1 MQIVSGRYT
10 GTGSAHSPVTNL
22 PWQPSAVI
30 VKAKDLNTVAV
41 CRTSTMDATHS
52 KPLVGATAMS
62 TTAVTV
68 LDANGFTV
76 GTATGVNTNGSI
88 YFYIAI
94 RDDGAGDFY
103 AGTYTGNNTDDRTI
117 DASAG
122 ISGTPSVV
130 ITMSEAA
137 QKAVW
142 CSSTM
147 TAGQSQPMNAA
158 QTTNL
163 IQALS
168 SGGFQVGTD
177 LQVNE
182 DTIDFHYMAFKDATN
197 VFKAFSYT
205 GNGADNTSITGVGFR
220 SHNMC
225 IQNATAGAEI
235 MAIRFKAQVG
245 DLCCDLQAS
254 EAANLIQRFES
265 DGMQVGTDSQVN
277 STTVVYHGFAMRDG
291 TTGVTPAYDTSY
303 CCGGECGVIGEAGS
317 HLPVTAG
324 TAPTIIT
331 ATKRTGARAISFA
344 AASAAS
350 TIRIDTVLALA
361 SPREFVGRYY
371 VYFPTSLPTGDL
383 TLAFAG
389 ISLGQFGV
397 AYFKASDSK
406 IYAAYDNALPA
417 TNIGATGISVVADTW
432 YRIDLKVDNR
442 ANPRLCDVQVDG
454 QACGQASVAAAAA
467 DLSNYGFGCIVNPGV
482 TYEFYLDDIL
492 VTAGFD
498 SWPIGAGYVNKYSPN
513 GDGTHNTGTA
523 GNFTD
528 AAGTNITDA
537 TTDAYTHVDDVP
549 MGGGADNVEQR
560 VASTTNYVELTFEDS
575 AEDVAPQ
582 GVDYLIEYKG
592 AAANAYTGSWAL
604 RDGTFEEKVAL
615 SPATGVTQRYMVR
628 HFPYPP
634 SGLPWTDTLFDGLR
648 TRIGYSGD
656 ATPDVQFESIM
667 LEAAF
672 KTVSAAVVGSGYR
685 TLLGVGR

>member
-22 PWQPSAVI
+22 PWQPSVVI
-30 VKAKDLNTVAV
+30 VKSATQNASAV
-41 CRTSTMDATHS
+41 CRMSTMNATHS
-52 KPLVGATAMS
+52 KPLNGALANL
-62 TTAVTV
+62 TTGITS
-68 LDANGFTV
+68 LDANGFSVGNSNTV
-76 GTATGVNTNGSI
+76 NVNGVVHYYIALRDNSAGDLTCGSYTGDGVN
-88 YFYIAI
+88 
-94 RDDGAGDFY
+94 
-103 AGTYTGNNTDDRTI
+103 DRNI
-117 DASAG
+117 NDLSFQPDM
-122 ISGTPSVV
+122 I
-130 ITMSEAA
+130 ITMSETV

-142 CSSTM
+142 RTSDMSGDNSQTFN
-147 TAGQSQPMNAA
+147 TALAA
-158 QTTNL
+158 NL
-163 IQALS
+163 IQAINAT
-168 SGGFQVGTD
+168 GFQVGD
-177 LQVNE
+177 DVQVNE
-182 DTIDFHYMAFKDATN
+182 NAIGFHYIALKNVTN
-197 VFKAFSYT
+197 VFKVFTYT
-205 GNGADNTSITGVGFR
+205 GNGADNTSYGGVGFR
-220 SHNMC
+220 AHNM
-225 IQNATAGAEI
+225 IVKNASAGTDIA
-235 MAIRFKAQVG
+235 AIRFKSQVG
-245 DLCCDLQAS
+245 DLCCDMQAS

-265 DGMQVGTDSQVN
+265 DGFQAGTDSQVN
-277 STTVVYHGFAMRDG
+277 STTVVYYNAAFRDG
-291 TTGVTPAYDTSY
+291 ETGATPAYDTSY

-344 AASAAS
+344 GASAAS
-350 TIRIDTVLALA
+350 TIRIDTVLTLA

-371 VYFPTSLPTGDL
+371 VYFPASLPTGDL

-389 ISLGQFGV
+389 ISAGSFGV

-454 QACGQASVAAAAA
+454 QACGQASTALAAA
-467 DLSNYGFGCIVNPGV
+467 DLSNYGFGCIVSPGV

-513 GDGTHNTGTA
+513 GDGTHLTGTA